1 MTKTHLKLVVPA
13 GVNRT
18 DIPLR
23 RPNKELRPREHLDRN
38 EVERL
43 IKAAGDNRNGHR
55 DSTMVLIA
63 FRHGLRAS
71 EVCDLRWDQVKF
83 ASAELHV
90 NRVKNGKESTHPL
103 TGLEMRAL
111 RRLKREAPDSPFMF
125 VSER

>member
-23 RPNKELRPREHLDRN
+23 RPNKELRTREHLDRN

-71 EVCDLRWDQVKF
+71 EVCDLRWGQVKF

-103 TGLEMRAL
+103 TPSLEVVLQGSKIRT
-111 RRLKREAPDSPFMF
+111 SIGIG
-125 VSER
+125 